1 MTTASTPT
9 LQPAAAQSLATWHR
23 MVAGRDLSG
32 LPDLLHAD
40 ALFRSPMAFKPYPGA
55 PAVALVLGTV
65 LTVFEGFTYHRE
77 FASADGLNVVLEFS
91 ASVAGR
97 QLKGVDLIRFDDSGL
112 IVEFEVMIRPASGL
126 QALGEAM
133 GQRLAVALPALLGA
147 RPG

>member
-1 MTTASTPT
+1 MTTAIPPT

-23 MVAGRDLSG
+23 MVAQRDLAG
-32 LPDLLHAD
+32 LPALLHPD

-55 PAVALVLGTV
+55 AAVALVLGTV

-91 ASVAGR
+91 ASVAGK
-97 QLKGVDLIRFDDSGL
+97 QLKGVDLIRFDAAGL

-133 GQRLAVALPALLGA
+133 GKRLAVALPALLGA
-147 RPG
+147 GPT

>member
-1 MTTASTPT
+1 MTTPLPNSV
-9 LQPAAAQSLATWHR
+9 QPAVTQSLAIWHR
-23 MVAGRDLSG
+23 MVAQHDLSDV
-32 LPDLLHAD
+32 PALLHPE

-55 PAVALVLGTV
+55 GAVALILNTV
-65 LTVFEGFTYHRE
+65 LNVFEGFTYHRE

-97 QLKGVDLIRFDDSGL
+97 QLKGVDLIRFDEAGL